1 MSPTARS
8 GERAPG
14 LVLLIDGPTGVG
26 VSTTVAALQEAW
38 PRVRPGPLLD
48 VGIDHAFRNFGP
60 ELHRWWDLIEAPEA
74 ASDVGGH
81 WGPLGRELIRSL
93 PEVAALWARAGW
105 DVVVDHVLRDRAT
118 ATELRDAVADLPRF
132 HVGLTCDPD
141 VLEDRA
147 RGSGSEG
154 TGELRAR
161 KALAELAVFGAAAQ
175 RDLVL
180 DTTELETDEL
190 VGAILTSVEA
200 QLLG

>member
-1 MSPTARS
+1 
-8 GERAPG
+8 
-14 LVLLIDGPTGVG
+14 VLLIDGPTGVG

-48 VGIDHAFRNFGP
+48 VGVDHAFHSFGP

-74 ASDVGGH
+74 ASDSGGH
-81 WGPLGRELIRSL
+81 WGPLGRELIRNL
-93 PEVAALWARAGW
+93 PAVAVLWAGAGW

-118 ATELRDAVADLPRF
+118 ATELREATADLPRF

-147 RGSGSEG
+147 RGSGSDG
-154 TGELRAR
+154 TGDVRAK

-180 DTTELETDEL
+180 DTTELETEEL
-190 VGAILTSVEA
+190 VEEILSSVEA
-200 QLLG
+200 YLLLG